1 MISFDLKGKTAL
13 ITGAASGIGYE
24 AARMMGLAGARVA
37 INYLPDDP
45 RGEEALAT
53 LRAEGIEVF
62 GAPGD
67 VGDAASV
74 TAMVAKAVA
83 DLGGLDLL
91 VNNAGMPGVTQ
102 AVPIQDLDS
111 LTEELWDKLLNVN
124 LQSVF
129 RVSKAAAPALKA
141 SRGAIVNTASIAGM
155 GAVAST
161 LVYSASKAGVINL
174 TKNLARALAPEV
186 RVNGV
191 APGTVVS
198 PWGIAWT
205 EERTRSTIENTPLKK
220 LCMPADIAETILY
233 LGFAGAMITGQ
244 IVVVD
249 GGIWI

>member
-1 MISFDLKGKTAL
+1 
-13 ITGAASGIGYE
+13 
-24 AARMMGLAGARVA
+24 MMGKAGARVA
-37 INYLPDDP
+37 INYLPGDP
-45 RGEEALAT
+45 RGAEALAA
-53 LRAEGIEVF
+53 LRAEGITVF

-67 VGDAASV
+67 VGDPASV
-74 TAMVAKAVA
+74 TAMVAQAVA

-91 VNNAGMPGVTQ
+91 VNNAGMPGVTK

-111 LTEELWDKLLNVN
+111 LTEELWDTLLNVN

-141 SRGAIVNTASIAGM
+141 SKGAIVNTASIAGL

-161 LVYSASKAGVINL
+161 LVYSATKAGVINL

-198 PWGIAWT
+198 PWGIEWT
-205 EERTRSTIENTPLKK
+205 EERTRTTAFWPL
-220 LCMPADIAETILY
+220 AGSIRAEEAVHARRYRRDHPLPRFCGVDDHGPDRRRRWRHLDLSRTHK
-233 LGFAGAMITGQ
+233 TGRSRP
-244 IVVVD
+244 
-249 GGIWI
+249 WN